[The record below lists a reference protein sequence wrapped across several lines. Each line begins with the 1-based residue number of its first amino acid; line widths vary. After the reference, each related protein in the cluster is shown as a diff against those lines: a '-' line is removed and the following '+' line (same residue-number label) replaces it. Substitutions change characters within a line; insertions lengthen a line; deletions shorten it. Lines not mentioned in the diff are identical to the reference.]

1 MHIKKHSDNNSPL
14 RQLHGKAK
22 LHYLWDYYKLPALL
36 ACICLYII
44 IWGCFRH
51 AKHKDTI
58 LYAAFANVTIS
69 DSLTRQLTDDYLMAH
84 SYNTA
89 KNQIYTYKELYLS
102 NNPSSD
108 NLEYAYASSTKIL
121 AALDSKRLDVIFMN
135 QESLDAMTSEGYLMN
150 LPDSLLEMSGNTSD
164 KSYAVNLNNTPLIRS
179 AGFTEPLYIGI
190 AANSTH
196 IKEAISYIGYIK
208 NASDND

>member
-1 MHIKKHSDNNSPL
+1 MHIKKYSDNNSPL

-36 ACICLYII
+36 ACICIYII
-44 IWGCFRH
+44 IWGCSRY
-51 AKHKDTI
+51 AKHKDTV

-69 DSLTRQLTDDYLMAH
+69 DSLTRQLTDDYLMAC
-84 SYNTA
+84 SYNPA
-89 KNQIYTYKELYLS
+89 KNQIYTYNGLYLS

-135 QESLDAMTSEGYLMN
+135 QESLDAITSEGYLMN
-150 LPDSLLEMSGNTSD
+150 LPDSLLEMSDPSSD
-164 KSYAVNLNNTPLIRS
+164 GSYAVNLSDTPLIRS

-196 IKEAISYIGYIK
+196 IKEAISYIRYIQ
-208 NASDND
+208 NVSNDD

>member
-36 ACICLYII
+36 A
-44 IWGCFRH
+44 
-51 AKHKDTI
+51 A
-58 LYAAFANVTIS
+58 
-69 DSLTRQLTDDYLMAH
+69 
-84 SYNTA
+84 
-89 KNQIYTYKELYLS
+89 
-102 NNPSSD
+102 
-108 NLEYAYASSTKIL
+108 YAYASSTKIL
-121 AALDSKRLDVIFMN
+121 AALDSKRLDIIFMN

-150 LPDSLLEMSGNTSD
+150 LPDSLLETSD
-164 KSYAVNLNNTPLIRS
+164 YSSDSSYAINLSDTPLIQS